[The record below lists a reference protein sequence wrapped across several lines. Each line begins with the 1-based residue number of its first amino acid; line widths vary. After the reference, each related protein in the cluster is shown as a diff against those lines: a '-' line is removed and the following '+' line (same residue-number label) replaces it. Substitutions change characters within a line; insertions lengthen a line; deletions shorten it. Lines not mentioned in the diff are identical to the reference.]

1 MPGLLTLSLLIAHL
15 DVAGFRA
22 QVDAGK
28 PPLDSDSI
36 SKLLL
41 LAALRA
47 TQFRGLSSTD
57 IARDISL
64 EGLESLFLWP
74 LLRIFNRTGSANR
87 AGSSGS

>member
-57 IARDISL
+57 IARDISRPRKL
-64 EGLESLFLWP
+64 VSVAPATDFQPHRKRQPRWLK
-74 LLRIFNRTGSANR
+74 R
-87 AGSSGS
+87 